1 MSRINKFVL
10 TVSLLIFIMI
20 SAVACGIYTQM
31 VKERVYSLKQSVI
44 DTAFAVANIA
54 EYRRSVAIDLIN
66 TLNPT
71 EEQLLVG
78 LRTAYA
84 DSVSPSYL
92 YDVGPYL
99 ISSDECIQVKEFEKN
114 YCADI
119 MQVVKYRHVKNTG
132 FISFDGK
139 TFVYYLYPVTHNRS
153 LIFLLGL
160 ERFSLLSKSLAMDSE
175 NLMFSL
181 FKNGK
186 PVTGDEYNAKNA
198 IFTVSEAMEH
208 FAYLPT
214 GLYVFAYKKDVYLRV
229 CTLIIFFA
237 ALVAVIS
244 GASCLYLVRR
254 VINRGIVE
262 KEAIINNHFER
273 VLDGGL
279 FFSAADVKKLYSMYN
294 SAFLDDLTKA
304 MGRKSFD
311 EDLKALPEK
320 GGYLCLFDVDKF
332 KNINDTFGHLLG
344 DEVLM
349 KVVKILKSQIP
360 VDKGKIYRFGGDEFA
375 VIYTGGTL
383 EELLSILKEIVHF
396 QVGSINLSTSIGV
409 AHSNECTTV
418 ERLKIL
424 ADERLYKSKK
434 NGRAQI
440 SWQ

>member
-1 MSRINKFVL
+1 M
-10 TVSLLIFIMI
+10 
-20 SAVACGIYTQM
+20 
-31 VKERVYSLKQSVI
+31 
-44 DTAFAVANIA
+44 
-54 EYRRSVAIDLIN
+54 
-66 TLNPT
+66 
-71 EEQLLVG
+71 
-78 LRTAYA
+78 
-84 DSVSPSYL
+84 
-92 YDVGPYL
+92 
-99 ISSDECIQVKEFEKN
+99 
-114 YCADI
+114 
-119 MQVVKYRHVKNTG
+119 
-132 FISFDGK
+132 
-139 TFVYYLYPVTHNRS
+139 
-153 LIFLLGL
+153 
-160 ERFSLLSKSLAMDSE
+160 
-175 NLMFSL
+175 
-181 FKNGK
+181 
-186 PVTGDEYNAKNA
+186 TGDEYYAKNA

-244 GASCLYLVRR
+244 GTSCLYLVRR

-418 ERLKIL
+418 ERLKML
-424 ADERLYKSKK
+424 VDERLYKSKK